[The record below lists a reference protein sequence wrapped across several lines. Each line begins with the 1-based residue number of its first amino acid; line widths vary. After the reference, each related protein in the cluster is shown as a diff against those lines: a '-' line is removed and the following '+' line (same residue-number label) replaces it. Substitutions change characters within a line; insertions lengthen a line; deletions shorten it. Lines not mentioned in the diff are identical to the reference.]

1 MALCSNDAK
10 SCYVH
15 IILITVLCLCRLG
28 ADKAAVQSMIGT
40 LHRMQHHV
48 RSTYGN
54 SKTLQGQQE
63 WGIPKVGIG
72 QGNGSS
78 PQIWAAVST
87 LLFQILATEGFLAQ
101 IICAISAHQRSIVG
115 FGFVDDTNLCVT
127 TADNHNHSPSLYARV
142 TGNVGGPPLSNR
154 WGTGT
159 QKCFWYFIKLVS
171 ATQRPIGLQRY
182 RPSTSPK
189 STR

>member
-10 SCYVH
+10 SCYDCIV
-15 IILITVLCLCRLG
+15 LIVTALCLCRLG

-127 TADNHNHSPSLYARV
+127 AADNQATTVLHCMQDSLGMWAALLWAM
-142 TGNVGGPPLSNR
+142 GGALVPK
-154 WGTGT
+154 
-159 QKCFWYFIKLVS
+159 KCFGYFIKPVW
-171 ATQRPIGLQRY
+171 
-182 RPSTSPK
+182 
-189 STR
+189 